1 MKVNGF
7 MKWAAVF
14 ACTLLLASCANSKH
28 SKMYNNG
35 DEENSS
41 VSQGMGE
48 GESFWGEE
56 LANASEAQLLDRKVY
71 YFDYDSSAINDNYKR
86 ALRAHANYLKS
97 NSGSKM
103 RVEGHT
109 DERGSSEYNIA
120 LGERRA
126 QAVARY
132 LESQGAPSSQIVVV
146 SYGREKPAVQGH
158 DEAAWKFNRRAVLVY
173 EAK

>member
-1 MKVNGF
+1 MKVNGV
-7 MKWAAVF
+7 MKWAAVL
-14 ACTLLLASCANSKH
+14 ACTLLLASCASSKH
-28 SKMYNNG
+28 SKMRNNG
-35 DEENSS
+35 EDGSA
-41 VSQGMGE
+41 VSQGLGE
-48 GESFWGEE
+48 NESFWGDD
-56 LANASEAQLLDRKVY
+56 LANASESQLLDRKVY

-86 ALRAHANYLKS
+86 ALKAHANYLKS
-97 NSGSKM
+97 NAGSKM

-132 LESQGAPSSQIVVV
+132 MESQGAPASQIVIV
-146 SYGREKPAVQGH
+146 SYGREKPATQGH
-158 DEAAWKFNRRAVLVY
+158 DESAWKFNRRAVLVY